1 MIHHLPKKY
10 HFISSFDTG
19 FLKKIDKE
27 TAIIYRNYNIGSI
40 NLVKLLNLKNFLK
53 KKNIRFY
60 LSNNFKLAIKNNF
73 DGVYLPSFN
82 KDFSHLACK
91 IKPSFIILGSAHN
104 LKEIR
109 IKELQ
114 GVKLIFI
121 SSLFKKNKNY
131 LGINKF
137 KNMKNLTK
145 KKIIALGGIN
155 EKNKKKIN
163 LVNCYGF
170 SGISYFK

>member
-27 TAIIYRNYNIGSI
+27 TAIIYRNYNVGSM

-53 KKNIRFY
+53 TNNIKFY

-82 KDFSHLACK
+82 KDFSHLSYK
-91 IKPSFIILGSAHN
+91 TKPGFIILGSAHN

-114 GVKLIFI
+114 KVKLIFI
-121 SSLFKKNKNY
+121 SSLFKKNNNY

-137 KNMKNLTK
+137 KNIKNLTK
-145 KKIIALGGIN
+145 SKIIALGGIST
-155 EKNKKKIN
+155 KNIKKIK